1 MLSCV
6 NPQIFREY
14 DIRGV
19 ADRDLTSE
27 TVLNIGKAY
36 GTYLKR
42 KGKHIV
48 SVSRD
53 CRVSS
58 NRIYQAFVNGVTSA
72 GLDVMNIGLT
82 TTPCLY
88 FSIHHLQTD
97 GGVMITGSHNPPDQN
112 GLKLCMGTAS
122 LFGSEIQE
130 LRKLIEKQDFE
141 KGNGKVTEKQVLS
154 SYEDYIFKG
163 FQFKKKLKVVV
174 DCGNGMTG
182 LVAPKLF
189 ERFGLQVTK
198 LYTEPDGKFPNHP
211 ADPSEPENLH
221 DLIQAVAREK
231 AEVGIAFDGDGDR
244 VGIIDHLGNII
255 PGDKLLVLFSRSLLK
270 VEPKATII
278 ADVKCSNLLFDD
290 IKAHGGRAMMA
301 KTGHSLIKAKMREE
315 NALLAG
321 EMSGHMFFKHRWFGF
336 DSGIYAACR
345 ILEILDQTGKTI
357 PELLSDLPKTFA
369 TPEIRVTCSDDLKFE
384 VIKHTVHFFKSNQYN
399 VVDID
404 GARVEFPDGWG
415 LVRASNTQPVLVM
428 RFEAQSEARLKEIRN
443 LIESKV
449 KEFSK

>member
-1 MLSCV
+1 MNKINS
-6 NPQIFREY
+6 QIFREY

-19 ADRDLTSE
+19 ADRDLTSA

-42 KGKHIV
+42 KVKKVV

-58 NRIYQAFVNGVTSA
+58 NRIYQAFVDGVTST
-72 GLDVMNIGLT
+72 GLDIINIGLT

-88 FSIHHLQTD
+88 FSIHFLQTD

-112 GLKLCMGTAS
+112 GLKLCIGTAS

-130 LRKLIEKQDFE
+130 LRKLIDKQNFE
-141 KGNGKVTEKQVLS
+141 KGNGKVTEKEVLS
-154 SYEDYIFKG
+154 SYENDIFKR
-163 FQFKKKLKVVV
+163 FQFRKKLKIVV

-189 ERFGLQVTK
+189 ERFGHHVVK

-221 DLIQAVAREK
+221 DLIKAIARKK
-231 AEVGIAFDGDGDR
+231 AEVGVAFDGDGDR
-244 VGIIDHLGNII
+244 VGIVDHLGNII

-278 ADVKCSNLLFDD
+278 ADVKCSNLLFQD
-290 IKAHGGRAMMA
+290 IEAHGGRAIMA

-345 ILEILDQTGKTI
+345 TLEILDQTGKTI

-369 TPEIRVTCSDDLKFE
+369 TSEIRVACSDDSKFE
-384 VIKHTVHFFKSNQYN
+384 VIKRAVHFFKTNKYN

-449 KEFSK
+449 EEFSK